1 MKQRVTKHRK
11 NKIGQAPGALVH
23 IGDIKTAEPLITL
36 IEYDADDYL
45 ETRFKT
51 LEQGKQHQP
60 EHETLWLNVHGLQD
74 ISILEEIGRR
84 FKLHP
89 LVLEDILNTDQ
100 RPKVE
105 DYGDYVFIVAKF
117 FEYDPARKLLDADQ
131 ISLVLGKNFV
141 LSFQERPTGKFQAI
155 RERLQANKG
164 QTRKFGADYLCYSL
178 LDAIVDHYFTVLEYL
193 SEETEQLENQLL
205 VKAEVKMLGQ
215 IHNLKMDTMHI
226 RRALWPLREVLNMLQ
241 HGEARQFKPDTLVYL
256 RDVYD
261 HTVHVIESVEMIRD
275 LISAMLDIY
284 MSAMSNRLNQQMR
297 VLTVITTI
305 FMPLTLIS
313 SIYGM
318 NFKHMPELDWIW
330 GYYAVLGLMAS
341 IAAVMGLV
349 FWRRRWI

>member
-1 MKQRVTKHRK
+1 MKQRVTKQRK
-11 NKIGQAPGALVH
+11 NKIGQGPGALVH

-36 IEYDADDYL
+36 IEYDADDYC

-51 LEQGKQHQP
+51 LQQGRQHQP
-60 EHETLWLNVHGLQD
+60 QHETLWLNVHGLQD
-74 ISILEEIGRR
+74 ISILEEIGSR

-117 FEYDPARKLLDADQ
+117 FEYDTASKTLNADQ
-131 ISLVLGKNFV
+131 ISLVVGSNFV
-141 LSFQERPTGKFQAI
+141 LSFQERPTGKFQAL

-178 LDAIVDHYFTVLEYL
+178 LDSIVDHYFTVLEFL
-193 SEETEQLENQLL
+193 SEATEHLESRLL
-205 VKAEVKMLGQ
+205 IKAEVKMLGD
-215 IHNLKMDTMHI
+215 IHTLKTDTMQI

-241 HGEARQFKPDTLVYL
+241 HGEARQFKPETLIYL

-275 LISAMLDIY
+275 LMSGMLDIY

-313 SIYGM
+313 SVYGM
-318 NFKHMPELDWIW
+318 NFKHMPELDWYW
-330 GYYAVLGLMAS
+330 GYYAVLGVMGS
-341 IAAVMGLV
+341 IAVVMSFI